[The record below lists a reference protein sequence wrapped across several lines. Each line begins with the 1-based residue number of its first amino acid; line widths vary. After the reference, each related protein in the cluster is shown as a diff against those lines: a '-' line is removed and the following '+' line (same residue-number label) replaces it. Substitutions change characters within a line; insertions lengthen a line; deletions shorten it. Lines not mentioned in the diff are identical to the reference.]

1 MAKSKRRGVPVVC
14 LAEQR
19 QANMPSTSAAAGG
32 GGKRSR
38 SFGGGRSS
46 NSSNQSGGGGAHAQ
60 PPQLNIHVGKPSR
73 LGSLS
78 LAAARRQRAS
88 TSASAA
94 GNAGASLRRKRPSSA
109 TSGSAAGRGASASA
123 SAASSNHAT
132 DDHQARL
139 ESLTLHLSSLEAQRD
154 AKRMRLQSLGEQ
166 MQSIRSAM
174 RHLEEELQGLD
185 GAIDGVE
192 GQARRLARAAT
203 SGGDDGGGDAPDVD
217 VGSSQTQTMQYAST
231 QLSQTQDH
239 NYSSGGTRKSKCG
252 DGYGGGGGS
261 ANGYVGSTQDVG
273 TQDMNDEGEEHEEEV
288 ETEAAA
294 LTMNPDEVLTELPP
308 PTQEVQSTRPS
319 KSKAAGAAA
328 SASASDVAAYAPRD
342 DDDEM
347 DMIAGHYDDDFGGED
362 YLEDMSG
369 IPPPEDDFDHRG
381 GEEASASAAF
391 GAHGGYSTAATA
403 AGASAGAGRAS
414 SADYSYAFDATTS
427 GRSAGAEVRP
437 GSSDSDVIDLGT
449 VYRADPPAAMVPS
462 GGNSNFGTTS
472 HDASGGGSG
481 GSTLDSYFSRT
492 ANGTVGGRQQSAA
505 NRGTASDGGILA
517 HATSA
522 ANFDAPAAS
531 FSLSNSDR
539 PTREDRNAS
548 YMHRLARDSFRWS
561 REMDHHLQNTF
572 RIQSFRENQKE
583 VINATMSGDDVMVL
597 MRTGGG
603 KSEFSLTC
611 QRVPMSG

>member
-1 MAKSKRRGVPVVC
+1 
-14 LAEQR
+14 
-19 QANMPSTSAAAGG
+19 MPSTTSSTAG

-46 NSSNQSGGGGAHAQ
+46 NSANQSGSSGAQQ

-88 TSASAA
+88 TSASASTS
-94 GNAGASLRRKRPSSA
+94 AGASLRRKRPSLA

-123 SAASSNHAT
+123 ASASSNHAT

-185 GAIDGVE
+185 GAIDGAE
-192 GQARRLARAAT
+192 GQVRRLARAAAT
-203 SGGDDGGGDAPDVD
+203 GGDDGRGGGAPDGD
-217 VGSSQTQTMQYAST
+217 VGSGQTQTLQYAST
-231 QLSQTQDH
+231 QLSPTQQEARPTQEEEEGHERADRS
-239 NYSSGGTRKSKCG
+239 YSSSGTRKSKCG
-252 DGYGGGGGS
+252 DGYGGGGS

-273 TQDMNDEGEEHEEEV
+273 TQDMHDNEEEEV

-319 KSKAAGAAA
+319 KSKAAGASVSA
-328 SASASDVAAYAPRD
+328 SASAGAAYAPRV

-347 DMIAGHYDDDFGGED
+347 DMIAGHYDDDFGGEE

-391 GAHGGYSTAATA
+391 GAHGGYSTATA
-403 AGASAGAGRAS
+403 AGASAGAGRVS

-427 GRSAGAEVRP
+427 GRSAGAEVGP
-437 GSSDSDVIDLGT
+437 GSSDSDIIDLGT

-462 GGNSNFGTTS
+462 GGNSNFGTAS

-505 NRGTASDGGILA
+505 SRGTASDGGILA

-548 YMHRLARDSFRWS
+548 YMHRLARDSFHWS
-561 REMDHHLQNTF
+561 REMEHHLQNTF

>member
-1 MAKSKRRGVPVVC
+1 
-14 LAEQR
+14 
-19 QANMPSTSAAAGG
+19 
-32 GGKRSR
+32 
-38 SFGGGRSS
+38 
-46 NSSNQSGGGGAHAQ
+46 
-60 PPQLNIHVGKPSR
+60 
-73 LGSLS
+73 
-78 LAAARRQRAS
+78 
-88 TSASAA
+88 
-94 GNAGASLRRKRPSSA
+94 
-109 TSGSAAGRGASASA
+109 
-123 SAASSNHAT
+123 
-132 DDHQARL
+132 
-139 ESLTLHLSSLEAQRD
+139 
-154 AKRMRLQSLGEQ
+154 
-166 MQSIRSAM
+166 
-174 RHLEEELQGLD
+174 
-185 GAIDGVE
+185 
-192 GQARRLARAAT
+192 
-203 SGGDDGGGDAPDVD
+203 
-217 VGSSQTQTMQYAST
+217 
-231 QLSQTQDH
+231 
-239 NYSSGGTRKSKCG
+239 
-252 DGYGGGGGS
+252 
-261 ANGYVGSTQDVG
+261 
-273 TQDMNDEGEEHEEEV
+273 
-288 ETEAAA
+288 
-294 LTMNPDEVLTELPP
+294 
-308 PTQEVQSTRPS
+308 
-319 KSKAAGAAA
+319 
-328 SASASDVAAYAPRD
+328 
-342 DDDEM
+342 
-347 DMIAGHYDDDFGGED
+347 MIAGHYDDDFGGEE

-391 GAHGGYSTAATA
+391 GTDGGFSTATA

-437 GSSDSDVIDLGT
+437 GSSDRDVIDLGT

-462 GGNSNFGTTS
+462 GGNSNFGTTG

-505 NRGTASDGGILA
+505 NHGTASDGGILA

>member
-1 MAKSKRRGVPVVC
+1 
-14 LAEQR
+14 
-19 QANMPSTSAAAGG
+19 MPSTTSGGG

-46 NSSNQSGGGGAHAQ
+46 NSANQSGSSGSSGAQQ

-88 TSASAA
+88 ASASTS
-94 GNAGASLRRKRPSSA
+94 AGASLRRKRPSSA
-109 TSGSAAGRGASASA
+109 TSGSAAVAAAGRGASASA
-123 SAASSNHAT
+123 SAASSSHAANAT

-166 MQSIRSAM
+166 MQSIRSTM

-185 GAIDGVE
+185 GAIDGAE
-192 GQARRLARAAT
+192 GQVRRLARAAAT
-203 SGGDDGGGDAPDVD
+203 GGDDGRGGGAPDGD
-217 VGSSQTQTMQYAST
+217 VGSGQTQTLQYAST
-231 QLSQTQDH
+231 QLSPTQQEARPTQEEEEGHERADRS
-239 NYSSGGTRKSKCG
+239 YSSSGTRKSKCG
-252 DGYGGGGGS
+252 DGYGGGGS

-273 TQDMNDEGEEHEEEV
+273 TQDMNDNEEEEV
-288 ETEAAA
+288 VEAEAAA

-319 KSKAAGAAA
+319 KSKAAGASVSA
-328 SASASDVAAYAPRD
+328 SASAVAAYAPRD

-347 DMIAGHYDDDFGGED
+347 DMIAGHYDDDFGGEE
-362 YLEDMSG
+362 YLEDMSE

-391 GAHGGYSTAATA
+391 GAHGGYSTATA

-462 GGNSNFGTTS
+462 GGNSNFGTAS
-472 HDASGGGSG
+472 HDTSGGGSG

-505 NRGTASDGGILA
+505 SRGTASDGGILA